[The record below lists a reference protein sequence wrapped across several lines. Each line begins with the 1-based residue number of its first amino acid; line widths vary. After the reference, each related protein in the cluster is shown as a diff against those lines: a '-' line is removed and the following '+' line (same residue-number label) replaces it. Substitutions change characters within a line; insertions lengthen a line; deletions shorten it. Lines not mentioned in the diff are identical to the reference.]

1 MIDRVVKAAR
11 HLPFISKPA
20 VLERVASGYF
30 RSLILRQDTLRSL
43 ELALTYRCQA
53 KCHKCYSANMEND
66 DHAYLT
72 VTEIGDLIAQ
82 AIELGII
89 HVNLTGGEP
98 TLRKD
103 LLDVIRACQPRRV
116 VVSLVTN
123 ALLLTRQKMAD
134 MKAAGLNTIQISL
147 DAADAA
153 EHDRLRGVPGCYD
166 KVIRAGRWAHE
177 VGLNLCFS
185 TVLSTETSS
194 NKRKMYDLLALCE
207 REDAFLLIC
216 DSAAVGGWSG
226 QAEKMMTCQERNDAL
241 AELLRHPRARHHN
254 MYNFRGR
261 SGCPAGVEKI
271 YITAYGEVTPCDLVH
286 DIAGNLKQEP
296 LKAIWDRMRLHPLY
310 RQKMVDCPRYKEEF
324 SSREPLQSPPLSEG
338 PA

>member
-1 MIDRVVKAAR
+1 MFDRVVKAAR
-11 HLPFISKPA
+11 HMTFISKPA
-20 VLERVASGYF
+20 VIERVASGYF
-30 RSLILRQDTLRSL
+30 RSMILRRDTLRSL

-53 KCHKCYSANMEND
+53 KCHKCYSANLESD
-66 DHAYLT
+66 DDDDLT
-72 VTEIGDLIAQ
+72 VAQIGDIIAQ
-82 AIELGII
+82 AIDLGII

-103 LLDVIRACQPRRV
+103 LLEVIRACQPKRI

-134 MKAAGLNTIQISL
+134 MKEAGLNTIQISL
-147 DAADAA
+147 DSADPE
-153 EHDRLRGVPGCYD
+153 EHDHLRGVPGCYN
-166 KVIRAGRWAHE
+166 KVIQAGRWAHE
-177 VGLNLCFS
+177 IGLNLCFS
-185 TVLSTETSS
+185 TVLSTENSG
-194 NKRKMYDLLALCE
+194 NERKMDDLLELCE

-216 DSAAVGGWSG
+216 DSAAVGRWSG
-226 QAEKMMTCQERNDAL
+226 QSEKMMTCQERNDAL
-241 AELLRHPRARHHN
+241 AKLLRHPRARHHN

-286 DIAGNLKQEP
+286 DVAGNLKQES

-310 RQKMVDCPRYKEEF
+310 SQKMTDCPRYKEEF
-324 SSREPLQSPPLSEG
+324 SAREPLQPSPAQER